1 MPRTPKTSPR
11 AESASAAPRRKR
23 ASSRAVGA
31 DGSALPSMRDE
42 VTAYRKDLIV
52 GAACDAFFD
61 HGYHECTVDMIA
73 ERLSGT
79 KAIVYYYFSDKRSI
93 LEEIFRRALSEA
105 QEVIRRA
112 IDQGSDPR
120 DKLAAFA
127 RLYAQ
132 WVVDNQRMVGVIWRE
147 ERCLSSEARE
157 MVALERR
164 TMDDL
169 VALIIREGVAK
180 GQFQVDDVRTTARA
194 ISGMISYTYSWWRSD
209 RRLSREN
216 IADYYAG
223 VALRIVGE
231 HPGDASG

>member
-1 MPRTPKTSPR
+1 
-11 AESASAAPRRKR
+11 
-23 ASSRAVGA
+23 
-31 DGSALPSMRDE
+31 MRDE

-52 GAACDAFFD
+52 RAASEAFFD

-79 KAIVYYYFSDKRSI
+79 KAIVYYYFDDKRSI

-105 QEVIRRA
+105 QELIRKA

-120 DKLAAFA
+120 GKLAAFA
-127 RLYAQ
+127 RLYAG
-132 WVVDNQRMVGVIWRE
+132 WVVDNQRVVGVIWSE
-147 ERCLSSEARE
+147 ERCLSPEGREA
-157 MVALERR
+157 VALGRR

-169 VALIIREGVAK
+169 VALIIREGVSK
-180 GQFQVDDVRTTARA
+180 GQFRVEDVRTTARA

-209 RRLSREN
+209 RRVSREN

-223 VALRIVGE
+223 VALRIVG
-231 HPGDASG
+231 ASDPDSGT